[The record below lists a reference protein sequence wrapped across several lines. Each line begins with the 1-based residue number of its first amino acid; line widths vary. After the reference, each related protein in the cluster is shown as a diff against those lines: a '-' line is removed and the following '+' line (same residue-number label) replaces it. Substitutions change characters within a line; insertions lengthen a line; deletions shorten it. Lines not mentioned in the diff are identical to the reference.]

1 MKKNK
6 DTKIPDERVLHF
18 LMVGLGIPYCKDETA

>member
-6 DTKIPDERVLHF
+6 DTKILDKRDLHF
-18 LMVGLGIPYCKDETA
+18 LMVGLGIPYCRAETS